1 MAASLFHGQ
10 PIFFE
15 AALTIKYPEQM
26 RILVVDDQDMQ
37 RLIVK
42 RALTKLGHQIYEADS
57 GEKALQVV
65 AEHDIDLIVSDWVM
79 DGMDGAQLCRAIRSR
94 QGVRY
99 VYFILMSSRDTRE
112 DLLEGLSAGA
122 DDFLRKPIDVDELAV
137 RLRSGHRLL
146 ELQANLQEKNN
157 RLDVAYQ
164 QIQKDVDDAST
175 FQKGMLPTGDVNDS
189 RARFAW
195 LFIPSMLVSGDGLNY
210 FRLDDNHIGFYN
222 LDVSGH
228 GVASAMVSMMVTQ
241 MLNPVFT
248 GCLLWNVDDAGQR
261 GIKDPAALVGELNE
275 QLLKL
280 NFGSTYLTCVYG
292 VLDLRN
298 GELRMVR
305 AGHTLP
311 VIVSGDGVA
320 QPTTDEGDMPVGMFE
335 GANFHNIVVVLQ
347 PGSRICFYS
356 DGVTECPD
364 SDGEMFEIERLTNFL
379 EKNFDSEPN
388 NLTLK
393 FAPIIRAWKG
403 IDIPDFL
410 DDVSML
416 VIEYVSGTGPLPA
429 SSKE

>member
-1 MAASLFHGQ
+1 LAIIYS
-10 PIFFE
+10 E
-15 AALTIKYPEQM
+15 KM

-42 RALTKLGHQIYEADS
+42 RALTKLGHQVFEADC
-57 GEKALQVV
+57 GEKALQVI
-65 AEHDIDLIVSDWVM
+65 AEHDIDLVVSDWVM
-79 DGMDGAQLCRAIRSR
+79 EGMDGAQLCRAIRLR
-94 QGVRY
+94 EGVRY

-146 ELQANLQEKNN
+146 KLQANLEEKNT
-157 RLDVAYQ
+157 RLDEAYQ
-164 QIQKDVDDAST
+164 RIQKDVDDASI
-175 FQKGMLPTGDVNDS
+175 FQKGMLPHGNINDS
-189 RARFAW
+189 RAQFAW

-248 GCLLWNVDDAGQR
+248 GCLLWGKDNQGNKF
-261 GIKDPAALVGELNE
+261 IKEPNILVSELNE
-275 QLLKL
+275 QLMKL
-280 NFGSTYLTCVYG
+280 GFGSTYLTCVYG
-292 VLDLRN
+292 ILDLRN

-311 VIVSGDGVA
+311 VIVTAGGIAHLPND
-320 QPTTDEGDMPVGMFE
+320 DGDMPVGMFE
-335 GANFHNIVVVLQ
+335 GASFHNILVTLS
-347 PGSRICFYS
+347 PGSKICFYS
-356 DGVTECPD
+356 DGVTECPNPNE
-364 SDGEMFEIERLTNFL
+364 EMYEIERLTTFL
-379 EKNFDSEPN
+379 QENSTENAKTI
-388 NLTLK
+388 TLK
-393 FAPIIRAWKG
+393 FAPVIKEWKG
-403 IDIPDFL
+403 LNVSDFL

-416 VIEYVSGTGPLPA
+416 VIEYVSGVGPLPV
-429 SSKE
+429 SL